1 MARPPLGRKAKN
13 VTGTTR
19 LSEVEVD
26 WLKERYGSVGKG
38 LRAALDLLVAESVP
52 TVHAQP
58 VPEAREKPTGRH
70 YCRVWIDE
78 RKEFSHGQLVT
89 VSKTCAECG
98 RVVTPKV

>member
-38 LRAALDLLVAESVP
+38 LRAAVERLIGGEIPAVADEPAVQEP
-52 TVHAQP
+52 G
-58 VPEAREKPTGRH
+58 KPAGRH
-70 YCRVWIDE
+70 FCRTWVDE
-78 RKEFSHGQLVT
+78 EKEFSHGQLVT

-98 RVVTPKV
+98 RVVRPKM

>member
-38 LRAALDLLVAESVP
+38 LRAALDGLIEREVP
-52 TVHAQP
+52 AAKA
-58 VPEAREKPTGRH
+58 VPIEDDAPPTGKH
-70 YCRVWIDE
+70 YCRTWIDE
-78 RKEFSHGQLVT
+78 EKAFSHGQLVT
-89 VSKTCAECG
+89 LSKTCAECG
-98 RVVTPKV
+98 RVVKSGSV